1 MGRYTIEISKEAFAD
16 LLKIK
21 KSGKKTDITKIQK
34 IFLEL
39 EIHPTVGIGK
49 PEKLKYKDSNVW
61 SRQINKKDR
70 LIYEIIDYEVVVI
83 IISALGHYAEK

>member
-1 MGRYTIEISKEAFAD
+1 MGRYTIEISKEALAD

-21 KSGKKTDITKIQK
+21 KSGKKTDISKIQK

-39 EIHPTVGIGK
+39 EIHPTIGIGK
-49 PEKLKYKDSNVW
+49 PEKLKYKGSNVW

>member
-1 MGRYTIEISKEAFAD
+1 MGRYTIEISKEALVD

>member
-1 MGRYTIEISKEAFAD
+1 MGRYSIEISKEALAD

-21 KSGKKTDITKIQK
+21 KSGKKTDVSKIEK

-39 EIHPTVGIGK
+39 EIHPTTGIGR
-49 PEKLKYKDSNVW
+49 PEKLKYKEVNVW

-70 LIYEIIDYEVVVI
+70 LIYEIIDHKVVVI
-83 IISALGHYAEK
+83 VISASGHYNDK